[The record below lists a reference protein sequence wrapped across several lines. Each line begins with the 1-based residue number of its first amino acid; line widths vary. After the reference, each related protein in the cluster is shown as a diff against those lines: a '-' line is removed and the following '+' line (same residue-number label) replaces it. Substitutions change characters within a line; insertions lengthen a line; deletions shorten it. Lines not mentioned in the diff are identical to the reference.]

1 MTLPPPADATRIKQN
16 SQVRVLNIMY
26 VTLHDKRME
35 NVILMYKK
43 KTYRTYVKKN
53 CRTSTRKN
61 HKETKRNRERSQYDD
76 RDVLKQQ

>member
-1 MTLPPPADATRIKQN
+1 MH
-16 SQVRVLNIMY
+16 

-43 KTYRTYVKKN
+43 KHIERTSKKN

-76 RDVLKQQ
+76 RDVLKEQ